1 MTKETKHTIVIA
13 GAGYAGLAA
22 ARSFR
27 HADRVRVILI
37 NQYDYHLLQFQLHE
51 AAVNKIETESL
62 ALPLTS
68 LLPRNVEL
76 ITAKIDHF
84 DFKART
90 VHTDR
95 GHVPYDRLIIAL
107 GSQPATF
114 NIPGLSENALMLKSL
129 SNARQI
135 RGHLEVTLSTL
146 VGATRS
152 TPYPIVIGGAGITG
166 VELATELS
174 EGLKDFAREYGFD
187 RSAIKIVLVD
197 AAPTVLPG
205 FDQKTIDEAA
215 SVLAEMGIDV
225 RTNTAVERVEADPH
239 CSTQWGKCRV
249 MVKTNGT
256 REVIETRTLIWTGGI
271 KANALVVN
279 SGLTLGERSAA
290 VVDEYLRS
298 VDYPEVSVVGD
309 SALVHDPRDGSVA
322 IACGQLAA
330 KQGKYA
336 GHQILADLTGDVQS
350 PYVPLIDGLLIS
362 LGSYRGVGTI
372 GPVWVR
378 RLIARLGKIGA
389 ETRYLFTIGGVKLV
403 MARGLLLRHEWVS
416 LVRKLK
422 GQRGLSRTSAQ
433 PPRGTHH
440 ATR

>member
-1 MTKETKHTIVIA
+1 MNADSKHTIVIA

-22 ARSFR
+22 ARSLS
-27 HADRVRVILI
+27 HSDRVRVILI

-62 ALPLTS
+62 ALPLAG

-95 GHVPYDRLIIAL
+95 GRVPYERLIIAL

-114 NIPGLSENALMLKSL
+114 NIPGLSEHALMLKSL

-135 RGHLEVTLSTL
+135 RGHLEVTLSAL
-146 VGATRS
+146 AGATRS

-174 EGLKDFAREYGFD
+174 EGLKDFTREYGLE
-187 RSAIKIVLVD
+187 RGAIKIVLVD
-197 AAPTVLPG
+197 AAPMVLPG
-205 FDQKTIDEAA
+205 FDQPTIDEAA
-215 SVLAEMGIDV
+215 RVLAEMGIDV
-225 RTNTAVERVEADPH
+225 RTSTIVERVEAD
-239 CSTQWGKCRV
+239 RV
-249 MVKTNGT
+249 VVKANGV
-256 REVIETRTLIWTGGI
+256 RDVIETRTLIWTGGI

-290 VVDEYLRS
+290 IVDEYLRS

-309 SALVHDPRDGSVA
+309 SALVRDPRDDRVA

-336 GHQILADLTGDVQS
+336 GRQILADLTGDVQT
-350 PYVPLIDGLLIS
+350 PYVPLMDGLLIS
-362 LGSYRGVGTI
+362 LGAYRGVGTI

-389 ETRYLFTIGGVKLV
+389 ETRYLFTIGGIKLV
-403 MARGLLLRHEWVS
+403 LARGLLLRHEWVA
-416 LVRKLK
+416 LMRKLK
-422 GQRGLSRTSAQ
+422 SARRPSSHTSAR
-433 PPRGTHH
+433 PPHGTYR
-440 ATR
+440 ATS

>member
-1 MTKETKHTIVIA
+1 MNTHSKQTIVIA

-22 ARSFR
+22 ARSLG
-27 HADRVRVILI
+27 HANRTRVILI

-68 LLPRNVEL
+68 LLPRGVEL
-76 ITAKIDHF
+76 VTAKIERF
-84 DFKART
+84 DFAART

-114 NIPGLSENALMLKSL
+114 NIPGLSEHALMLKTL
-129 SNARQI
+129 SNAKRI
-135 RGHLEVTLSTL
+135 RGHLEVTLSAL
-146 VGATRS
+146 KAQSRA
-152 TPYPIVIGGAGITG
+152 TPYPLVIGGAGITG
-166 VELATELS
+166 VELAAELS
-174 EGLKDFAREYGFD
+174 EGLKDFTREYDLD
-187 RSAIKIVLVD
+187 RNVIKIVLIE

-205 FDQKTIDEAA
+205 FDRKTIDEAA
-215 SVLAEMGIDV
+215 RVLTELGIDV
-225 RTNTAVERVEADPH
+225 RTSTAIERVEADRVVVKANGV
-239 CSTQWGKCRV
+239 SEAIDTQTV
-249 MVKTNGT
+249 
-256 REVIETRTLIWTGGI
+256 IWTGGV

-279 SGLTLGERSAA
+279 SGLTLGERGAA

-298 VDYPEVSVVGD
+298 IDYPEVSVVGD
-309 SALVHDPRDGSVA
+309 NALVRDPRDGRVA
-322 IACGQLAA
+322 IPCGQLAA

-336 GHQILADLTGDVQS
+336 GQQILADLSGDVQT

-403 MARGLLLRHEWVS
+403 AARGLLLRHEWVA
-416 LVRKLK
+416 LIRKVRSTRNKAI
-422 GQRGLSRTSAQ
+422 RT
-433 PPRGTHH
+433 T
-440 ATR
+440 

>member
-1 MTKETKHTIVIA
+1 MNADSKHTIVIA

-22 ARSFR
+22 ARSLS
-27 HADRVRVILI
+27 HSDRVRVILI

-62 ALPLTS
+62 ALPLAG

-95 GHVPYDRLIIAL
+95 GRVPYERLIIAL

-114 NIPGLSENALMLKSL
+114 NIPGLSEHALMLKSL

-135 RGHLEVTLSTL
+135 RGHLEVTLSAL
-146 VGATRS
+146 AGATRS

-174 EGLKDFAREYGFD
+174 EGLKDFTREYGLE
-187 RSAIKIVLVD
+187 RGAIKIVLVD

-205 FDQKTIDEAA
+205 FDQPTIDEAA
-215 SVLAEMGIDV
+215 RVLAEMGIDV
-225 RTNTAVERVEADPH
+225 RTSTIVERVEAD
-239 CSTQWGKCRV
+239 RV
-249 MVKTNGT
+249 VVKANGV
-256 REVIETRTLIWTGGI
+256 RDVIETRTLIWTGGI

-290 VVDEYLRS
+290 IVDEYLRS

-309 SALVHDPRDGSVA
+309 SALVRDPRDDRVA

-336 GHQILADLTGDVQS
+336 GRQILADLTGDVQT
-350 PYVPLIDGLLIS
+350 PYVPLMDGLLIS
-362 LGSYRGVGTI
+362 LGAYRGVGTI

-389 ETRYLFTIGGVKLV
+389 ETRYLFTIGGIKLV
-403 MARGLLLRHEWVS
+403 LARGLLLRHEWVA
-416 LVRKLK
+416 LMRKLK
-422 GQRGLSRTSAQ
+422 SARRPSSHTSAR
-433 PPRGTHH
+433 PPRGTHR
-440 ATR
+440 ATS

>member
-1 MTKETKHTIVIA
+1 MNADSKHTIVIA

-22 ARSFR
+22 ARSLS
-27 HADRVRVILI
+27 HSDRVRVILI

-62 ALPLTS
+62 ALPLAG

-95 GHVPYDRLIIAL
+95 GRVPYERLIIAL

-114 NIPGLSENALMLKSL
+114 NIPGLSEHALMLKSL

-135 RGHLEVTLSTL
+135 RGHLEVTLSAL
-146 VGATRS
+146 AGATRS

-174 EGLKDFAREYGFD
+174 EGLKDFTREYGLE
-187 RSAIKIVLVD
+187 RGAIKIVLVD

-205 FDQKTIDEAA
+205 FDQPTIDEAA
-215 SVLAEMGIDV
+215 RVLAEMGIDV
-225 RTNTAVERVEADPH
+225 RTSTIVERVEAD
-239 CSTQWGKCRV
+239 RV
-249 MVKTNGT
+249 VVKANGV
-256 REVIETRTLIWTGGI
+256 RDVIETRTLIWTGGI

-290 VVDEYLRS
+290 IVDEYLRS

-309 SALVHDPRDGSVA
+309 SALVRDPRDDRVA

-336 GHQILADLTGDVQS
+336 GRQILADLTGDVQT
-350 PYVPLIDGLLIS
+350 PYVPLMDGLLIS
-362 LGSYRGVGTI
+362 LGAYRGVGTI

-389 ETRYLFTIGGVKLV
+389 ETRYLFTIGGIKLV
-403 MARGLLLRHEWVS
+403 LARGLLLRHEWVA
-416 LVRKLK
+416 LMRKLK
-422 GQRGLSRTSAQ
+422 SARRPSSHTSAR
-433 PPRGTHH
+433 PPHGTYR
-440 ATR
+440 ATS

>member
-1 MTKETKHTIVIA
+1 MNADSKHTIVIA

-22 ARSFR
+22 ARSLS
-27 HADRVRVILI
+27 HSDRVRVILI
-37 NQYDYHLLQFQLHE
+37 NQHDYHLLQFQLHE

-76 ITAKIDHF
+76 VTAKIERF

-90 VHTDR
+90 VQTDR
-95 GHVPYDRLIIAL
+95 GRVPYDRLIIAL

-114 NIPGLSENALMLKSL
+114 NIPGLSDNALMLKSL

-135 RGHLEVTLSTL
+135 RGHLEVTLSAL
-146 VGATRS
+146 AGATRS

-174 EGLKDFAREYGFD
+174 EGLKDFAREYGFEQN
-187 RSAIKIVLVD
+187 AIKIVLVD

-205 FDQKTIDEAA
+205 FDKKTIDEAA
-215 SVLAEMGIDV
+215 RVLAELGIDV
-225 RTNTAVERVEADPH
+225 RTSTAVERVEAD
-239 CSTQWGKCRV
+239 RV
-249 MVKTNGT
+249 VVKSNGASD
-256 REVIETRTLIWTGGI
+256 VIETRTLIWTGGI

-309 SALVHDPRDGSVA
+309 GALVRDPRDGSVA

-336 GHQILADLTGDVQS
+336 GRQILADLTGDAQT
-350 PYVPLIDGLLIS
+350 PYVPLMDGLLIS
-362 LGSYRGVGTI
+362 LGAYRGVGTI

-403 MARGLLLRHEWVS
+403 MARGLLLRHEWVA

-422 GQRGLSRTSAQ
+422 SIRRSSSRT
-433 PPRGTHH
+433 THR
-440 ATR
+440 ATS

>member
-1 MTKETKHTIVIA
+1 MNTDSKHTIVIA

-135 RGHLEVTLSTL
+135 RGHLETTLSTL

-152 TPYPIVIGGAGITG
+152 KPYPIVIGGAGITG

-174 EGLKDFAREYGFD
+174 EGLKDFARDYGFD
-187 RSAIKIVLVD
+187 RGAIKIVLVD

-205 FDQKTIDEAA
+205 FDKKTIDEAA
-215 SVLAEMGIDV
+215 RVLADMGIEV
-225 RTNTAVERVEADPH
+225 RTNTAVERVEAD
-239 CSTQWGKCRV
+239 RV
-249 MVKTNGT
+249 VVKTNGT
-256 REVIETRTLIWTGGI
+256 SEVIETRTLIWTGGI

-279 SGLTLGERSAA
+279 SGLTLGERRAA
-290 VVDEYLRS
+290 RVDEYLRS

-403 MARGLLLRHEWVS
+403 MARGLLLRHEWVA
-416 LVRKLK
+416 LVRKFK
-422 GQRGLSRTSAQ
+422 GLRGKAPRTSAQ
-433 PPRGTHH
+433 PPRGTHPV
-440 ATR
+440 TR

>member
-1 MTKETKHTIVIA
+1 MNADSKHTIVIA

-22 ARSFR
+22 ARSLS
-27 HADRVRVILI
+27 HSDRVRVILI

-62 ALPLTS
+62 ALPLAG

-95 GHVPYDRLIIAL
+95 GRVPYERLIIAL

-114 NIPGLSENALMLKSL
+114 NIPGLSEHALMLKSL

-135 RGHLEVTLSTL
+135 RGHLEVTLSAL
-146 VGATRS
+146 AGATRS

-174 EGLKDFAREYGFD
+174 EGLKDFTREYGLE
-187 RSAIKIVLVD
+187 RGAIKIVLVD

-205 FDQKTIDEAA
+205 FDQPTIDEAA
-215 SVLAEMGIDV
+215 RVLAEMGIDV
-225 RTNTAVERVEADPH
+225 RTSTIVERVEAD
-239 CSTQWGKCRV
+239 RV
-249 MVKTNGT
+249 VVKANGV
-256 REVIETRTLIWTGGI
+256 RDVIETRTLIWTGGI

-290 VVDEYLRS
+290 IVDEYLRS

-309 SALVHDPRDGSVA
+309 SALVRDPRDDRVA

-336 GHQILADLTGDVQS
+336 GRQILADLTGDVQT
-350 PYVPLIDGLLIS
+350 PYVPLLDGLLIS
-362 LGSYRGVGTI
+362 LGAYRGVGTI

-389 ETRYLFTIGGVKLV
+389 ETRYLFTIGGIKLV
-403 MARGLLLRHEWVS
+403 LARGLLLRHEWVA
-416 LVRKLK
+416 LMRKLK
-422 GQRGLSRTSAQ
+422 SARRPSSHTSAR
-433 PPRGTHH
+433 PPHGTYR
-440 ATR
+440 ATS